1 VGYAAK
7 SSTDQTTERHE
18 AAHSYSLTCV
28 VCGQYFN
35 RLDSL
40 ARHHAQHE
48 RPEAKQRLPMKRS
61 VAPESGP
68 VTKQRRT
75 VSPPTMTHQEKSRVA
90 ADMEVLPD
98 DPESRALYRQHWQ
111 SIRTEEATGNR
122 VQDSYNFTLHEM
134 TASTFTEMVH
144 RIFRE
149 QTTAFKINL
158 SFGFFLRNIETVELR
173 DYHSS
178 QNNARFFYAPHL
190 IRTEEDLERFLE
202 ELR

>member
-1 VGYAAK
+1 
-7 SSTDQTTERHE
+7 
-18 AAHSYSLTCV
+18 
-28 VCGQYFN
+28 
-35 RLDSL
+35 
-40 ARHHAQHE
+40 
-48 RPEAKQRLPMKRS
+48 
-61 VAPESGP
+61 
-68 VTKQRRT
+68 
-75 VSPPTMTHQEKSRVA
+75 MTHQEKSRVA

-178 QNNARFFYAPHL
+178 QNNARFCYAPHL

>member
-1 VGYAAK
+1 
-7 SSTDQTTERHE
+7 
-18 AAHSYSLTCV
+18 
-28 VCGQYFN
+28 
-35 RLDSL
+35 
-40 ARHHAQHE
+40 
-48 RPEAKQRLPMKRS
+48 
-61 VAPESGP
+61 
-68 VTKQRRT
+68 
-75 VSPPTMTHQEKSRVA
+75 MTHQEKSRVA

-190 IRTEEDLERFLE
+190 IRTEEDLERFFGGVE
-202 ELR
+202 VT

>member
-1 VGYAAK
+1 
-7 SSTDQTTERHE
+7 
-18 AAHSYSLTCV
+18 
-28 VCGQYFN
+28 
-35 RLDSL
+35 
-40 ARHHAQHE
+40 
-48 RPEAKQRLPMKRS
+48 
-61 VAPESGP
+61 
-68 VTKQRRT
+68 
-75 VSPPTMTHQEKSRVA
+75 MTHQEKSRVA

>member
-1 VGYAAK
+1 
-7 SSTDQTTERHE
+7 
-18 AAHSYSLTCV
+18 
-28 VCGQYFN
+28 
-35 RLDSL
+35 
-40 ARHHAQHE
+40 
-48 RPEAKQRLPMKRS
+48 
-61 VAPESGP
+61 
-68 VTKQRRT
+68 

-149 QTTAFKINL
+149 QTTAFKIKPVASSVRMDCQCCLYKALDSGSSGRTSMSAATRLFSWWVIVGGDTVRRCFVTGPDSGATDLFIGSLCLASGL
-158 SFGFFLRNIETVELR
+158 SCW
-173 DYHSS
+173 
-178 QNNARFFYAPHL
+178 A
-190 IRTEEDLERFLE
+190 
-202 ELR
+202 